1 LETKKEYTI
10 RKIALLEVDRKTIYT
25 MNPDGS
31 GVFKVTNFVPIA
43 GFNPDF
49 INFLGTL
56 QAVRLSIP
64 ILINYIR

>member
-10 RKIALLEVDRKTIYT
+10 RKIALLDQVDRKTIYT

-49 INFLGTL
+49 INF
-56 QAVRLSIP
+56 S
-64 ILINYIR
+64 